1 MKNFIVLMIFAIGLM
16 VSLPSTSS
24 GSGSPPDQGWQFSLR
39 QAQGAD
45 QTKSVSFAV
54 GQPSI
59 DLPVMVANY
68 EMTAGYELTFV
79 SNQTFIM
86 AVLPKEGGFV
96 ADQGLFLERQHLYLS
111 YLNLKAT
118 DFTNYGLDFRLCRFT
133 KPIESQIKN
142 IESGSR
148 CTIRA
153 DSQV

>member
-24 GSGSPPDQGWQFSLR
+24 GSGSPPDQ
-39 QAQGAD
+39 
-45 QTKSVSFAV
+45 VSFV
-54 GQPSI
+54 QDQPI
-59 DLPVMVANY
+59 DFTAMVVNQEFVANY
-68 EMTAGYELTFV
+68 ELTFTGY
-79 SNQTFIM
+79 SSFIM
-86 AVLPKEGGFV
+86 AALPEKGGFV